1 MEMKVGDQ
9 VISPLNKYVGIITK
23 IMYTDNTYIYF
34 VNWGKNNNTMHTNK
48 TISPLK
54 ISKQYNSIW

>member
-23 IMYTDNTYIYF
+23 IVYTENTYIYF
-34 VNWGKNNNTMHTNK
+34 VTWGKNNHSMHTKK

-54 ISKQYNSIW
+54 TSELYNSIW